1 MNRKDELEHPV
12 KVPLAL
18 AAVSLLALAS
28 GPLDFTVKDIDGKDV
43 DLAKTYK
50 GKVVLMVN
58 VASKCGLTPQYEE
71 LEKLYAGYKA
81 RGLVILGFPANEFGA
96 QEPGTNS
103 EIKEFCTSKYKVTF
117 PMFSKIVVKG
127 EGLHPLYKFL
137 TEKETD
143 PAYAGE
149 IKWNF
154 TKFLVG
160 RDGKLAA
167 RFEPKTTPSSKEV
180 VAAIEAALGPAEVKK
195 DEPKK
200 ADPKKGEP
208 K

>member
-1 MNRKDELEHPV
+1 MKI
-12 KVPLAL
+12 PLAL
-18 AAVSLLALAS
+18 AAAVSLFALAS

-43 DLAKTYK
+43 DLAKTCK

-58 VASKCGLTPQYEE
+58 VASQCGLTPQYAE
-71 LEKLYAGYKA
+71 LEKVYETYKE
-81 RGLVILGFPANEFGA
+81 RGLVILGFPANEFGS
-96 QEPGTNS
+96 QEPGTNA
-103 EIKEFCTSKYKVTF
+103 EIKEFCTSKYKVSF

-127 EGLHPLYKFL
+127 EGIHPLYKFL

-143 PAYAGE
+143 AAYAGE

-167 RFEPKTTPSSKEV
+167 RFEPKTPPSSKEV
-180 VAAIEAALGPAEVKK
+180 VAAIEAALGPAEQKK
-195 DEPKK
+195 AEPKQPEPKK
-200 ADPKKGEP
+200 SEP
-208 K
+208 NK

>member
-1 MNRKDELEHPV
+1 VN
-12 KVPLAL
+12 VPLAL
-18 AAVSLLALAS
+18 AAAVSLFALAS

-43 DLAKTYK
+43 DLAKAYK
-50 GKVVLMVN
+50 GRVVLMVN

-71 LEKLYAGYKA
+71 LEKLYGGYKE

-103 EIKEFCTSKYKVTF
+103 EIKKFCTSEYKVTF

-127 EGLHPLYKFL
+127 EGIHPLYKFL

-200 ADPKKGEP
+200 GEP
-208 K
+208 KK

>member
-1 MNRKDELEHPV
+1 
-12 KVPLAL
+12 
-18 AAVSLLALAS
+18 
-28 GPLDFTVKDIDGKDV
+28 
-43 DLAKTYK
+43 
-50 GKVVLMVN
+50 VLVVN

-71 LEKLYAGYKA
+71 LEKLYETYKP
-81 RGLVILGFPANEFGA
+81 RGLVILGFPANEFGS

-127 EGLHPLYKFL
+127 EGIHPMYKFL

-143 PAYAGE
+143 PSYAGE

-160 RDGKLAA
+160 RDGKVIKRYAPNDTPQSLKGDIEKALA
-167 RFEPKTTPSSKEV
+167 V
-180 VAAIEAALGPAEVKK
+180 
-195 DEPKK
+195 
-200 ADPKKGEP
+200 
-208 K
+208 